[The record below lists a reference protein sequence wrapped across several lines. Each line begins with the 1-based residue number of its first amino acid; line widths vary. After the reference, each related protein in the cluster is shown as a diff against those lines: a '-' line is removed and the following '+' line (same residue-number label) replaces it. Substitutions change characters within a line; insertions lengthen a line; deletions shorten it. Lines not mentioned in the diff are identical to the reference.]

1 MRRVFA
7 LRSCGNRERGRDL
20 DGCGKRE
27 RFLHSNY
34 ICRSRTLSDLRET
47 QTRGKEEISLVLDYM
62 EKKCLRKLSGF
73 LRFIRKYL
81 KVPENTSFKHQMML
95 SSAWGFSLGVG
106 LGAGFFFLM
115 LLFWK
120 FNLIPPLK

>member
-1 MRRVFA
+1 MSSKA
-7 LRSCGNRERGRDL
+7 KWSLTIHPEINDSL
-20 DGCGKRE
+20 LLGK
-27 RFLHSNY
+27 
-34 ICRSRTLSDLRET
+34 ET
-47 QTRGKEEISLVLDYM
+47 QMLD
-62 EKKCLRKLSGF
+62 
-73 LRFIRKYL
+73 L

-106 LGAGFFFLM
+106 LGVGFFFLM